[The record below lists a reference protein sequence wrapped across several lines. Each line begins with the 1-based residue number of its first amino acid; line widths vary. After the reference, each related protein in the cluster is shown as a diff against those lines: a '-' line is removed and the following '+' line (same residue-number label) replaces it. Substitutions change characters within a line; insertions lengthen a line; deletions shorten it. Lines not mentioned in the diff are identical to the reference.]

1 MQTHHFGSLRNNH
14 PKLKPL
20 AFVAFN
26 MHEGSS
32 FSQTGRI
39 RPCPNKDEFPVMET
53 DAIVIGAGAVGLAC
67 GAALARQGHQTL
79 VLESALGIGT
89 GTSARNSEVI
99 HAGLYYPTGSLR
111 HRMCIAGRRKMYQWN
126 AERGVPHKRTGKL
139 IVATCETQIPKMQA
153 LFEQG
158 IRNEVEGLNFLT
170 AHEAMALEPNLRCS
184 AAVLSEETGILD
196 SHAYMLSLQGD
207 LEDHG
212 GTVVIGAPVE
222 EVEILADGR
231 YRLRVGGAEPIDI
244 ITKIL
249 VNSAGLYA
257 IRIARN
263 MHGYPSSLIPFF
275 TLAKGNYFSCLTKP
289 AFGSL
294 IYPVPVEGGLGVHI
308 TLDLGGRMRFGPDVE
323 WLGHDDPDRVDYA
336 VDLRHADSFY
346 DAVRKYWPG
355 LPDGAIAADYSG
367 CRPKLSAA
375 GEPTAD
381 FRIDGPELHGCDGL
395 VHLFGIE
402 SPGLTSSLAIA
413 DEVVGRLNSR
423 T

>member
-1 MQTHHFGSLRNNH
+1 M
-14 PKLKPL
+14 
-20 AFVAFN
+20 
-26 MHEGSS
+26 
-32 FSQTGRI
+32 
-39 RPCPNKDEFPVMET
+39 MET

-67 GAALARQGHQTL
+67 AAALARQGHQTL

-99 HAGLYYPTGSLR
+99 HAGIYYPTGSLR
-111 HRMCIAGRRKMYQWN
+111 HRMCVSGRRKMYKWN

-139 IVATCETQIPKMQA
+139 IVATHEGQIPKMQT

-158 IRNEVEGLNFLT
+158 LRNEVEGLRFLT
-170 AHEAMALEPNLRCS
+170 GPEAMAMEPNLRCT

-212 GTVVIGAPVE
+212 GSLVIGAPVE
-222 EVEILADGR
+222 ETEILADGR
-231 YRLRVGGAEPIDI
+231 YRLRVGGTEPIDI
-244 ITKIL
+244 VTRIL

-257 IRIARN
+257 IRIARQ

-275 TLAKGNYFSCLTKP
+275 TLAKGSYFSCQTRP
-289 AFGSL
+289 AFRTL
-294 IYPVPVEGGLGVHI
+294 IYPAPVEGGLGVHI

-323 WLGHDDPDRVDYA
+323 WLGHDDPDRIDYA
-336 VDLRHADSFY
+336 VDLRRADSFY
-346 DAVRKYWPG
+346 AAVRQYWPG

-367 CRPKLSAA
+367 CRPKLSST
-375 GEPTAD
+375 GEPAAD
-381 FRIDGPELHGCDGL
+381 FRIDGPELHGYEGL

-413 DEVVGRLNSR
+413 EEVIGRLAGS
-423 T
+423 